1 MNHVYFTNRRLGR
14 FRPKALK
21 CLAFCGSLLLIFV
34 FLISPASAEAV
45 SSTTWAKDGQSFVEL
60 IQLEGYADTSVADK
74 VNQAIRQAA
83 QPYLDSLTVLDSGV
97 AGSLKSSMHSWMFKS
112 GNGHDL
118 LSVLLTAE
126 GRMPSGRT
134 GFVQL
139 PMMFDLSDGST
150 VEQDKLFT
158 DPEAARAWIEQN
170 LEDIF
175 AQDLSNYLDLEALTP
190 APMDRLLL
198 TDTGL
203 SLYYPE
209 GSLSWLSGR
218 SASISYLLHELQ
230 PLLNLEEGSFLHALG
245 FQNRLNTTDE
255 TAQLVETSAKEG
267 RLPGLAVSLGEEL
280 NKVIEAH
287 RLLHDPEGFP
297 EGQKYQLED
306 DAYRGTLILSRDEQT
321 VSGILSR
328 RCNLFGLIT
337 GQTTGE
343 QAEAALGQPFVSL
356 PLSQAAAALYG
367 QQEGRMSTYLFEQHE
382 LRLLFDSLDILQAIW
397 LNIIK

>member
-1 MNHVYFTNRRLGR
+1 MFANLS
-14 FRPKALK
+14 RPAL
-21 CLAFCGSLLLIFV
+21 
-34 FLISPASAEAV
+34 AEAV
-45 SSTTWAKDGQSFVEL
+45 SSTTWAKDGQSYVEL
-60 IQLEGYADTSVADK
+60 TQLEGHANAEVADK
-74 VNQAIRQAA
+74 VNQAIRQAV

-97 AGSLKSSMHSWMFKS
+97 AGSLQLNIRSWMFKS
-112 GNGHDL
+112 VDGHDL
-118 LSVLLTAE
+118 LSILLTAQ

-139 PMMFDLSDGST
+139 PMMFDLSDGSA
-150 VEQDKLFT
+150 VGQDKLFT

-218 SASISYLLHELQ
+218 SASITYLLHELQ

-245 FQNRLNTTDE
+245 FHNRLTVSGE
-255 TAQLVETSAKEG
+255 TAQLVQAAAKEG
-267 RLPGLAVSLGEEL
+267 RFPGLAVSLGEEL
-280 NKVIEAH
+280 DKSIEEH

-306 DAYRGTLILSRDEQT
+306 DAFRGTVILSRDEQS

-337 GQTTGE
+337 AQTTAE
-343 QAEAALGQPFVSL
+343 QAEAALGQPFISL

-367 QQEGRMSTYLFEQHE
+367 QQEGKMNTYLFEQHE
-382 LRLLFDSLDILQAIW
+382 LRLLFDSQDILQAFW